1 MSQTP
6 DATLANLKRTIDKN
20 GMILRGAYLIADAR
34 LGAAGVVQQGAVA
47 IAGDTVVDTGPF
59 AALQPKYPSARILS
73 NGCQLLLPGLVDAH
87 SHGRGLS
94 PIQKGVRNDFLEN
107 ALFDWARGTVLAPEL
122 SAALCAWRHLRSGCT
137 LLHHNGFDDD
147 GDEGARCAHVAIRT
161 YLATGIRLAFSP
173 GVRDESKLV
182 MGGEEF
188 VATLPA
194 ELGDAV
200 RPLVFFDKEAFAD
213 AYFRLFDELYD
224 AYDGDDTKILLAPS
238 WAHGAS
244 EAFMRR
250 VRAVADRRGGVMI
263 HMHLLQSPVHKAWGR
278 RRHKKPTVFWL
289 DDLGL
294 VAEDCAYGHAI
305 HVTEP
310 EIALMGRRRV
320 TATSHPSCNFHMR
333 NGITPVM
340 LLRAAG
346 VNVAMGLDDKTIND
360 DEDAVME
367 LRMMHKVHRL
377 DTYELTSPPLGAYEA
392 LEIATV
398 NGAKAAGFAGRTGA
412 LLPGMKADAI
422 LVDLDRVARDPWIDP
437 QFDIADAFVERAMG
451 SDVATVVVGG
461 KVVIEDRRPLTI
473 DVDGLYR
480 EIRAFCAKGL
490 TPEQRARADL
500 LARVKPHA
508 QAWYAGWHDGLVDRP
523 FYRVNS
529 RG

>member
-6 DATLANLKRTIDKN
+6 GAKPANLRGTIDKH
-20 GMILRGAYLIADAR
+20 GMILRGAYLITDAR
-34 LGAAGVVQQGAVA
+34 LGAAGVVRDGAVA
-47 IAGDTVVDTGPF
+47 ITGDTIIEIGPF
-59 AALQPKYPSARILS
+59 AELQPKYPGFRIL
-73 NGCQLLLPGLVDAH
+73 GDGRQLVLPGLVDAH

-107 ALFDWARGTVLAPEL
+107 ALFDWARGTVLPPEL

-147 GDEGARCAHVAIRT
+147 GDEGARRAHVAIRT
-161 YLATGIRLAFSP
+161 YLAAGIRLAFSP

-213 AYFRLFDELYD
+213 DYFRLFDELYE

-244 EAFMRR
+244 DAFMRR
-250 VRAVADRRGGVMI
+250 VRAVADRRSGVMI

-320 TATSHPSCNFHMR
+320 TVTSHPSCNFHMR

-340 LLRAAG
+340 PLRAAG

-377 DTYELTSPPLGAYEA
+377 DTYELTNPPLGAYEA

-461 KVVIEDRRPLTI
+461 KLVIEDRRPLTI

-500 LARVKPHA
+500 LARIKPHA
-508 QAWYAGWHDGLVDRP
+508 QDWYAGWHDGLVDRP